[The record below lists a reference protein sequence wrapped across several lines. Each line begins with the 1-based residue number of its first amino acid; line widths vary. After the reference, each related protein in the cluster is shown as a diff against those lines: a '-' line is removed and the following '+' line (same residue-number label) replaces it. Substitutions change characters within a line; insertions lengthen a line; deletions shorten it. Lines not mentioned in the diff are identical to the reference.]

1 MCTKGLRSLEIDPE
15 VVMAGYD
22 AGAAFHNDVNASDAI
37 SAEGNRRFVH
47 VCEIDSRS
55 DLVRVV
61 R

>member
-1 MCTKGLRSLEIDPE
+1 
-15 VVMAGYD
+15 MAGYD

-47 VCEIDSRS
+47 VCEIDSRP
-55 DLVRVV
+55 DLVGAV